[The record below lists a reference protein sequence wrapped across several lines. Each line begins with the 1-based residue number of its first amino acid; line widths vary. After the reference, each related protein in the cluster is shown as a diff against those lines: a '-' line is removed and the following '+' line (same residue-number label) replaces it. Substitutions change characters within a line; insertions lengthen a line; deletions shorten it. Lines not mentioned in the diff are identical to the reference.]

1 MLMTKSSIKS
11 REVRLHFRILFLLTF
26 SIFLVSCISWIM
38 QMPSFALRGITL
50 RTVSFTQMNILLD
63 IDVQNPNSFD
73 LTFQSFEYTIYLKN
87 EEIGNGRLEKELL
100 VPSSSTTRIQVPVV
114 ARFKDFSGSL
124 KAILTQADLPYKIE
138 GKASVK
144 TVFGKRQFSFSKEER
159 LNSKN

>member
-1 MLMTKSSIKS
+1 MKKWYPKN
-11 REVRLHFRILFLLTF
+11 VRTYCRTLLVLTF
-26 SIFLVSCISWIM
+26 SIFLMSCVSWIM
-38 QMPSFALRGITL
+38 QTPTFALRGITL
-50 RTVSFTQMNILLD
+50 RPLSFTEMNILLD
-63 IDVQNPNSFD
+63 IEVLNPNRFD
-73 LTFQSFEYTIYLKN
+73 LTFQSFEYTIFLKN

-138 GKASVK
+138 GKVAVR
-144 TVFGKRQFSFSKEER
+144 TVFGNHQFLFSKEER